1 MFTVTLTGLNS
12 VPVGLA
18 LREQILEKASI
29 PMDDNDWSMDLI
41 VTPDEVLIK
50 STSTSDPL

>member
-1 MFTVTLTGLNS
+1 VLTVILTGLSN

-18 LREQILEKASI
+18 LREQILGKASI

>member
-1 MFTVTLTGLNS
+1 MFTGILASLSS

>member
-1 MFTVTLTGLNS
+1 VFTVILTGLSS

-29 PMDDNDWSMDLI
+29 PMDDKDWSMDLI

-50 STSTSDPL
+50 STSDPL

>member
-1 MFTVTLTGLNS
+1 MF
-12 VPVGLA
+12 PVGLA
-18 LREQILEKASI
+18 LREQILEKAGI

>member
-1 MFTVTLTGLNS
+1 VFTGILASLSS

-29 PMDDNDWSMDLI
+29 PIDDNDWSMDLI
-41 VTPDEVLIK
+41 VTSDEVLIK